1 MTHIKT
7 LVAAITGLSF
17 LSASAFG
24 QTYTKNQIG
33 MAMMRTNTIALDHGK
48 IKSGYNSVWAH
59 LRGDFRMSEV
69 NPELVR
75 RHESKFVSSSAYF
88 KRTIERSRPYMYHIS
103 NEVAK
108 RNMPAEIALLPFIE
122 SAYVTKAKS
131 HVGASGLWQFM
142 PATGRHYGLE
152 QTPMYDGRHDIY
164 AATDAALNY
173 LQYLHGLFGDWSLAL
188 AAYNWGEGNV
198 GRAVNRARAQG
209 LEPVYENLRMPN
221 ETRNYVPKLL
231 AVRNIVNNPEYFG
244 MSFADLDNKPFF
256 KAVDIDQPI
265 DLSAAVR
272 LANISQAEFDA
283 LNPAFKSPV
292 YIPKT
297 GRKLLLPATAIA
309 TFERNYKKADRASL
323 LSWDVYTPYAD
334 TTLSSIAAETGMS
347 TAELKRLNGLSKENV
362 AAGRSL
368 LIAKNRF
375 SGSPAAVPANF
386 AALDA
391 DINPNDNKLQTVP
404 NLNIAVTETTFK
416 PSRQTVDIQTASA
429 AQPAPDTLR
438 PPVQTAAVDFT
449 KQTAQAA
456 APAVTNQPVASV
468 PAAPSTDEV
477 EDRIRQLASASAS
490 QNAPQPATAAMADGG
505 NNELL
510 MTFVQESGL
519 SENSDTVT
527 VADSSP
533 NQLENEQAAQ
543 EAAERSRQAK
553 LAAERAKQQK
563 QAAEARALAA
573 AKNSGT
579 PTTHKVGSGDTL
591 FNIAKRYDMN
601 VADLIASNNIKG
613 NTIHT
618 GQILK
623 VAAAKGKQTAKA
635 SVQPVSYTVR
645 QGDTLTDIARRFNVN
660 VNDVRRWNNNSSNIR
675 PGQNCKAA
683 NHSFPFSDGLC
694 HTTGRLKTFT
704 TRQNRKDPWHKSP
717 PKSSKPTTSEA
728 SSAKRL
734 PKKPP
739 T

>member
-17 LSASAFG
+17 FSAPAFG

-48 IKSGYNSVWAH
+48 IKSGHNSVWAH
-59 LRGDFRMSEV
+59 LRGEFRMSEV

-152 QTPMYDGRHDIY
+152 QTPLYDGRHDIY

-347 TAELKRLNGLSKENV
+347 TAELKRLNGLSKESV

-416 PSRQTVDIQTASA
+416 PSRQTVEIQTASA

-449 KQTAQAA
+449 KQTAQSAAPTVTNHPVAA
-456 APAVTNQPVASV
+456 A

-490 QNAPQPATAAMADGG
+490 QNAPQPATASVADGG

-553 LAAERAKQQK
+553 LTAERAKQQK
-563 QAAEARALAA
+563 QAAEARASAA

-660 VNDVRRWNNNSSNIR
+660 VNDVRRWNNNSSNIK
-675 PGQNCKAA
+675 PGQNIKLQG
-683 NHSFPFSDGLC
+683 S
-694 HTTGRLKTFT
+694 
-704 TRQNRKDPWHKSP
+704 
-717 PKSSKPTTSEA
+717 
-728 SSAKRL
+728 
-734 PKKPP
+734 
-739 T
+739 

>member
-17 LSASAFG
+17 FSAPAFG

-48 IKSGYNSVWAH
+48 IKSGHNSVWAH

-152 QTPMYDGRHDIY
+152 QTPLYDGRHDIY

-244 MSFADLDNKPFF
+244 MSFADLENKPFF

-272 LANISQAEFDA
+272 LANISQAEFNA

-347 TAELKRLNGLSKENV
+347 TAELKRLNGLSKESV

-438 PPVQTAAVDFT
+438 PPVQTVAVDFT
-449 KQTAQAA
+449 KQTAQSA
-456 APAVTNQPVASV
+456 APTVTNQPVAAA

-490 QNAPQPATAAMADGG
+490 QNTPQPATASVADGG

-527 VADSSP
+527 VADSGAI
-533 NQLENEQAAQ
+533 QLENEQAAQ

-553 LAAERAKQQK
+553 LTAERAKQQK

-660 VNDVRRWNNNSSNIR
+660 VNDVRRWNNNSSHIK
-675 PGQNCKAA
+675 PGQNIKLQG
-683 NHSFPFSDGLC
+683 S
-694 HTTGRLKTFT
+694 
-704 TRQNRKDPWHKSP
+704 
-717 PKSSKPTTSEA
+717 
-728 SSAKRL
+728 
-734 PKKPP
+734 
-739 T
+739 

>member
-17 LSASAFG
+17 FSAPAFG

-48 IKSGYNSVWAH
+48 IKSGHNSVWAH
-59 LRGDFRMSEV
+59 LRGEFRMSEV

-152 QTPMYDGRHDIY
+152 QTPLYDGRHDIY

-334 TTLSSIAAETGMS
+334 TTLSAIAAETGMS
-347 TAELKRLNGLSKENV
+347 TAELKRLNGLSKESV

-449 KQTAQAA
+449 KQTAQTA
-456 APAVTNQPVASV
+456 APTVTNQPVATA
-468 PAAPSTDEV
+468 PAAPSTDEI
-477 EDRIRQLASASAS
+477 EDRIQQLASASAS
-490 QNAPQPATAAMADGG
+490 QNAPQPATAAVADGG

-660 VNDVRRWNNNSSNIR
+660 VNDVRRWNNNSSNIK
-675 PGQNCKAA
+675 PGQNIKLQG
-683 NHSFPFSDGLC
+683 S
-694 HTTGRLKTFT
+694 
-704 TRQNRKDPWHKSP
+704 
-717 PKSSKPTTSEA
+717 
-728 SSAKRL
+728 
-734 PKKPP
+734 
-739 T
+739 

>member
-17 LSASAFG
+17 FSAPAFG

-48 IKSGYNSVWAH
+48 IKSGHNSVWAH

-152 QTPMYDGRHDIY
+152 QTPLYDGRHDIY

-272 LANISQAEFDA
+272 LADISQAEFDA

-347 TAELKRLNGLSKENV
+347 TAELKRLNGLSKESV

-391 DINPNDNKLQTVP
+391 DTNPNDSKLQSVP
-404 NLNIAVTETTFK
+404 DLNIAVTETTFK
-416 PSRQTVDIQTASA
+416 PSRQTVEIQTASA
-429 AQPAPDTLR
+429 AQPAPDTLL

-456 APAVTNQPVASV
+456 APTVTNQPVAAA

-477 EDRIRQLASASAS
+477 EDRIRQLASASAN
-490 QNAPQPATAAMADGG
+490 QNTPQPATAAVADGG

-660 VNDVRRWNNNSSNIR
+660 VNDVRRWNNNSSNIK
-675 PGQNCKAA
+675 PGQNIKLQG
-683 NHSFPFSDGLC
+683 S
-694 HTTGRLKTFT
+694 
-704 TRQNRKDPWHKSP
+704 
-717 PKSSKPTTSEA
+717 
-728 SSAKRL
+728 
-734 PKKPP
+734 
-739 T
+739 

>member
-17 LSASAFG
+17 FSAPAFG

-48 IKSGYNSVWAH
+48 IKSGHNSVWAH
-59 LRGDFRMSEV
+59 LRGEFRMSEV

-152 QTPMYDGRHDIY
+152 QTPLYDGRHDIY

-347 TAELKRLNGLSKENV
+347 TAELKRLNGLSKESV

-438 PPVQTAAVDFT
+438 LPVQTAAVDFT

-456 APAVTNQPVASV
+456 APTVTNQPIAAA

-490 QNAPQPATAAMADGG
+490 QNAPQPATAAVADGG

-533 NQLENEQAAQ
+533 KQLENEQAAQ

-660 VNDVRRWNNNSSNIR
+660 VNDVRRWNNNSSNIK
-675 PGQNCKAA
+675 PGQNIKLQG
-683 NHSFPFSDGLC
+683 S
-694 HTTGRLKTFT
+694 
-704 TRQNRKDPWHKSP
+704 
-717 PKSSKPTTSEA
+717 
-728 SSAKRL
+728 
-734 PKKPP
+734 
-739 T
+739 

>member
-17 LSASAFG
+17 FSAPAFG

-48 IKSGYNSVWAH
+48 IKSGHNSVWAH

-103 NEVAK
+103 NEVTK

-152 QTPMYDGRHDIY
+152 QTPLYDGRHDIY

-272 LANISQAEFDA
+272 LADISQAEFDA

-347 TAELKRLNGLSKENV
+347 TAELKRLNGLSKESV

-449 KQTAQAA
+449 KQTAQSAAPTVTNHPVAA
-456 APAVTNQPVASV
+456 A

-490 QNAPQPATAAMADGG
+490 QNAPQPATASVADGG

-660 VNDVRRWNNNSSNIR
+660 VNDVRRWNNNSSNIK
-675 PGQNCKAA
+675 PGQNIKLQG
-683 NHSFPFSDGLC
+683 S
-694 HTTGRLKTFT
+694 
-704 TRQNRKDPWHKSP
+704 
-717 PKSSKPTTSEA
+717 
-728 SSAKRL
+728 
-734 PKKPP
+734 
-739 T
+739 

>member
-17 LSASAFG
+17 FSAPAFG

-33 MAMMRTNTIALDHGK
+33 MTMMRTNTIALDHGK
-48 IKSGYNSVWAH
+48 IKSGHNSIWAH

-75 RHESKFVSSSAYF
+75 HHESKFVSSSAYF

-152 QTPMYDGRHDIY
+152 QTPLYDGRHDIY

-272 LANISQAEFDA
+272 LADISQAEFDA

-347 TAELKRLNGLSKENV
+347 TAELKRLNGLSKESV

-386 AALDA
+386 ATLDA

-416 PSRQTVDIQTASA
+416 PNRQTVDIQTASA

-456 APAVTNQPVASV
+456 APTVTNQPVAAA
-468 PAAPSTDEV
+468 PAALSTDEV

-490 QNAPQPATAAMADGG
+490 QNAPQPATAAVADGG

-553 LAAERAKQQK
+553 LAAERVKQQK

-660 VNDVRRWNNNSSNIR
+660 VNDVRRWNNNSSNIK
-675 PGQNCKAA
+675 PGQNIKLQG
-683 NHSFPFSDGLC
+683 S
-694 HTTGRLKTFT
+694 
-704 TRQNRKDPWHKSP
+704 
-717 PKSSKPTTSEA
+717 
-728 SSAKRL
+728 
-734 PKKPP
+734 
-739 T
+739 

>member
-17 LSASAFG
+17 FSAPAFG

-48 IKSGYNSVWAH
+48 IKSGHNSVWAH

-75 RHESKFVSSSAYF
+75 RHESKFVSSSAHF

-152 QTPMYDGRHDIY
+152 QTPLYDGRHDIY

-244 MSFADLDNKPFF
+244 MSFADLENKPFF

-272 LANISQAEFDA
+272 LADISQAEFDA

-347 TAELKRLNGLSKENV
+347 TAELKRLNGLSKESV

-456 APAVTNQPVASV
+456 APTVTNQPVAAA

-490 QNAPQPATAAMADGG
+490 QNAPQPATAAVADGG

-527 VADSSP
+527 VTDSSP
-533 NQLENEQAAQ
+533 IQLENEQAAQ

-553 LAAERAKQQK
+553 LATERAKQQK

-579 PTTHKVGSGDTL
+579 STTHKVGSGDTL

-660 VNDVRRWNNNSSNIR
+660 VNDVRRWNNNSSNIK
-675 PGQNCKAA
+675 PGQNIKLQG
-683 NHSFPFSDGLC
+683 S
-694 HTTGRLKTFT
+694 
-704 TRQNRKDPWHKSP
+704 
-717 PKSSKPTTSEA
+717 
-728 SSAKRL
+728 
-734 PKKPP
+734 
-739 T
+739 

>member
-17 LSASAFG
+17 FSAPAFG

-48 IKSGYNSVWAH
+48 IKSGHNSVWAH

-152 QTPMYDGRHDIY
+152 QTPLYDGRHDIY

-347 TAELKRLNGLSKENV
+347 TAELKRLNGLSKESI

-404 NLNIAVTETTFK
+404 NLNIAVTETAFK

-456 APAVTNQPVASV
+456 APTVTNQPVAAA

-490 QNAPQPATAAMADGG
+490 QNAPQPATAAVADGG

-660 VNDVRRWNNNSSNIR
+660 VNDVRRWNNNSSNIK
-675 PGQNCKAA
+675 PGQNIKLQG
-683 NHSFPFSDGLC
+683 S
-694 HTTGRLKTFT
+694 
-704 TRQNRKDPWHKSP
+704 
-717 PKSSKPTTSEA
+717 
-728 SSAKRL
+728 
-734 PKKPP
+734 
-739 T
+739 

>member
-17 LSASAFG
+17 FSAPAFG

-48 IKSGYNSVWAH
+48 IKSGHNSVWAH

-152 QTPMYDGRHDIY
+152 QTPLYDGRHDIY

-272 LANISQAEFDA
+272 LADISQAEFDA

-323 LSWDVYTPYAD
+323 LSWDVYTPYAN

-347 TAELKRLNGLSKENV
+347 TAELKRLNGLSKESV

-449 KQTAQAA
+449 KQTTQAA
-456 APAVTNQPVASV
+456 APTVTNQPVAAAS
-468 PAAPSTDEV
+468 AAPSTDEV
-477 EDRIRQLASASAS
+477 EDRIQQLASASAS
-490 QNAPQPATAAMADGG
+490 QNAPQPATAAVAEGG

-519 SENSDTVT
+519 SENSDTVA
-527 VADSSP
+527 VANSGP
-533 NQLENEQAAQ
+533 NQLENEQVAQ

-563 QAAEARALAA
+563 QAAEARSLAA

-660 VNDVRRWNNNSSNIR
+660 VNDVRRWNNNSSNIK
-675 PGQNCKAA
+675 PGQNIKLQG
-683 NHSFPFSDGLC
+683 S
-694 HTTGRLKTFT
+694 
-704 TRQNRKDPWHKSP
+704 
-717 PKSSKPTTSEA
+717 
-728 SSAKRL
+728 
-734 PKKPP
+734 
-739 T
+739 

>member
-17 LSASAFG
+17 FSAPAFG

-33 MAMMRTNTIALDHGK
+33 MAMMRTTTIALDHGK
-48 IKSGYNSVWAH
+48 IKSGHNSVWAH
-59 LRGDFRMSEV
+59 LRGEFRMSEV

-152 QTPMYDGRHDIY
+152 QTPLYDGRHDIY

-347 TAELKRLNGLSKENV
+347 TAELKRLNGLSKESV

-449 KQTAQAA
+449 KQTAQTA
-456 APAVTNQPVASV
+456 APTVTNQPVATA
-468 PAAPSTDEV
+468 PAAPSTDEI
-477 EDRIRQLASASAS
+477 EDRIQQLASASAS
-490 QNAPQPATAAMADGG
+490 QNAPQPATAAVADGG

-660 VNDVRRWNNNSSNIR
+660 VNDVRRWNNNSSNIK
-675 PGQNCKAA
+675 PGQNIKLQD
-683 NHSFPFSDGLC
+683 S
-694 HTTGRLKTFT
+694 
-704 TRQNRKDPWHKSP
+704 
-717 PKSSKPTTSEA
+717 
-728 SSAKRL
+728 
-734 PKKPP
+734 
-739 T
+739 

>member
-17 LSASAFG
+17 FSAPAFG

-48 IKSGYNSVWAH
+48 IKSGHNSVWAH
-59 LRGDFRMSEV
+59 LRGEFRMSEV

-152 QTPMYDGRHDIY
+152 QTPLYDGRHDIY

-347 TAELKRLNGLSKENV
+347 TAELKRLNGLSKESV

-375 SGSPAAVPANF
+375 SGSPADVPANF

-449 KQTAQAA
+449 KQTAQTA
-456 APAVTNQPVASV
+456 APTVTNQPVAAA
-468 PAAPSTDEV
+468 PAAPSTDEI
-477 EDRIRQLASASAS
+477 EDRIQQLASASAS
-490 QNAPQPATAAMADGG
+490 QNAPQPATAAVADGG

-660 VNDVRRWNNNSSNIR
+660 VNDVRRWNNNSSNIK
-675 PGQNCKAA
+675 PGQNIKLQG
-683 NHSFPFSDGLC
+683 S
-694 HTTGRLKTFT
+694 
-704 TRQNRKDPWHKSP
+704 
-717 PKSSKPTTSEA
+717 
-728 SSAKRL
+728 
-734 PKKPP
+734 
-739 T
+739 

>member
-17 LSASAFG
+17 FSAPAFG

-152 QTPMYDGRHDIY
+152 QTPLYDGRHDIY

-391 DINPNDNKLQTVP
+391 DINPNDNKLQSVP
-404 NLNIAVTETTFK
+404 DLNIAVTETTFK

-456 APAVTNQPVASV
+456 APAVTNQPVAAV

-675 PGQNCKAA
+675 PGQNIKLQG
-683 NHSFPFSDGLC
+683 S
-694 HTTGRLKTFT
+694 
-704 TRQNRKDPWHKSP
+704 
-717 PKSSKPTTSEA
+717 
-728 SSAKRL
+728 
-734 PKKPP
+734 
-739 T
+739 

>member
-17 LSASAFG
+17 FSAPAFG

-48 IKSGYNSVWAH
+48 IKSGHNSVWAH

-152 QTPMYDGRHDIY
+152 QTPLYDGRHDIY

-323 LSWDVYTPYAD
+323 LSWDVYTPYAN

-347 TAELKRLNGLSKENV
+347 TAELKRLNGLSKESV

-456 APAVTNQPVASV
+456 APTVTNQPVATA
-468 PAAPSTDEV
+468 PAAPSTDEI
-477 EDRIRQLASASAS
+477 EDRIQQLASASAS
-490 QNAPQPATAAMADGG
+490 QNAPQPATAAVADGG

-660 VNDVRRWNNNSSNIR
+660 VNDVRRWNNNSSNIK
-675 PGQNCKAA
+675 PGQNIKLQG
-683 NHSFPFSDGLC
+683 S
-694 HTTGRLKTFT
+694 
-704 TRQNRKDPWHKSP
+704 
-717 PKSSKPTTSEA
+717 
-728 SSAKRL
+728 
-734 PKKPP
+734 
-739 T
+739 

>member
-17 LSASAFG
+17 FSAPAFG

-48 IKSGYNSVWAH
+48 IKSGHNSVWAH
-59 LRGDFRMSEV
+59 LRGEFRMSEV

-152 QTPMYDGRHDIY
+152 QTPLYDGRHDIY

-347 TAELKRLNGLSKENV
+347 TAELKRLNGLSKESV

-449 KQTAQAA
+449 KQTAQSAAPTVTNHPVAA
-456 APAVTNQPVASV
+456 A

-490 QNAPQPATAAMADGG
+490 QNAPQPATAAVADGG

-527 VADSSP
+527 VADSSA

-660 VNDVRRWNNNSSNIR
+660 VNDVRRWNNNSSNIK
-675 PGQNCKAA
+675 PGQNIKLQG
-683 NHSFPFSDGLC
+683 S
-694 HTTGRLKTFT
+694 
-704 TRQNRKDPWHKSP
+704 
-717 PKSSKPTTSEA
+717 
-728 SSAKRL
+728 
-734 PKKPP
+734 
-739 T
+739 

>member
-17 LSASAFG
+17 FSAPAFG

-59 LRGDFRMSEV
+59 LRSDFRMSEV

-152 QTPMYDGRHDIY
+152 QTPLYDGRHDIY

-272 LANISQAEFDA
+272 LADISQAEFDA

-347 TAELKRLNGLSKENV
+347 TAELKRLNGLSKESV

-449 KQTAQAA
+449 KQTAQTA
-456 APAVTNQPVASV
+456 APTVTNQPVATA
-468 PAAPSTDEV
+468 PAAPSTDEI
-477 EDRIRQLASASAS
+477 EDRIQQLASASAS
-490 QNAPQPATAAMADGG
+490 QNAPQPATAAVADGG

-660 VNDVRRWNNNSSNIR
+660 VNDVRRWNNNSSNIK
-675 PGQNCKAA
+675 PGQNIKLQG
-683 NHSFPFSDGLC
+683 S
-694 HTTGRLKTFT
+694 
-704 TRQNRKDPWHKSP
+704 
-717 PKSSKPTTSEA
+717 
-728 SSAKRL
+728 
-734 PKKPP
+734 
-739 T
+739 

>member
-17 LSASAFG
+17 FSAPAFG

-48 IKSGYNSVWAH
+48 IKSGHNSVWAH

-103 NEVAK
+103 NEVTK

-152 QTPMYDGRHDIY
+152 QTPLYDGRHDIY

-244 MSFADLDNKPFF
+244 MSFADLENKPFF

-347 TAELKRLNGLSKENV
+347 TAELKRLNGLSKESV

-375 SGSPAAVPANF
+375 SGSPATVPANF

-416 PSRQTVDIQTASA
+416 PSRQTVGIQTASA

-456 APAVTNQPVASV
+456 APTVTNQPVAAA

-490 QNAPQPATAAMADGG
+490 QNAPQPATAAVADGG

-533 NQLENEQAAQ
+533 NQLENEQAVQ

-553 LAAERAKQQK
+553 LAAERVKQQK

-601 VADLIASNNIKG
+601 VADLIASNHIKG

-660 VNDVRRWNNNSSNIR
+660 VNDVRRWNNNSSNIK
-675 PGQNCKAA
+675 PGQNIKLQG
-683 NHSFPFSDGLC
+683 S
-694 HTTGRLKTFT
+694 
-704 TRQNRKDPWHKSP
+704 
-717 PKSSKPTTSEA
+717 
-728 SSAKRL
+728 
-734 PKKPP
+734 
-739 T
+739 

>member
-17 LSASAFG
+17 FSAPAFG

-48 IKSGYNSVWAH
+48 IKSGHNSVWAH
-59 LRGDFRMSEV
+59 LRGEFRMSEV

-152 QTPMYDGRHDIY
+152 QTPLYDGRHDIY

-347 TAELKRLNGLSKENV
+347 TAELKRLNGLSKESV

-456 APAVTNQPVASV
+456 APTVTNQPVAAA

-527 VADSSP
+527 VADSGAI
-533 NQLENEQAAQ
+533 QLENEQAAQ

-553 LAAERAKQQK
+553 LTAERAKQQK

-660 VNDVRRWNNNSSNIR
+660 VNDVRRWNNNSSNIK
-675 PGQNCKAA
+675 PGQNIKLQG
-683 NHSFPFSDGLC
+683 S
-694 HTTGRLKTFT
+694 
-704 TRQNRKDPWHKSP
+704 
-717 PKSSKPTTSEA
+717 
-728 SSAKRL
+728 
-734 PKKPP
+734 
-739 T
+739 

>member
-17 LSASAFG
+17 FSAPAFG

-48 IKSGYNSVWAH
+48 IKSGHNSVWAH
-59 LRGDFRMSEV
+59 LRGEFRMSEV

-152 QTPMYDGRHDIY
+152 QTPLYDGRHDIY

-347 TAELKRLNGLSKENV
+347 TAELKRLNGLSKESV

-456 APAVTNQPVASV
+456 APTVTNQPVAAA

-490 QNAPQPATAAMADGG
+490 QNAPQPATAAVADGG

-533 NQLENEQAAQ
+533 NQPENEQVAQ

-553 LAAERAKQQK
+553 LAAERVKQQK
-563 QAAEARALAA
+563 QATEARALAA

-660 VNDVRRWNNNSSNIR
+660 VNDVRRWNNNSSNIK
-675 PGQNCKAA
+675 PGQNIKLQG
-683 NHSFPFSDGLC
+683 S
-694 HTTGRLKTFT
+694 
-704 TRQNRKDPWHKSP
+704 
-717 PKSSKPTTSEA
+717 
-728 SSAKRL
+728 
-734 PKKPP
+734 
-739 T
+739 

>member
-17 LSASAFG
+17 FSAPAFG

-48 IKSGYNSVWAH
+48 IKSGHNSVWAH

-152 QTPMYDGRHDIY
+152 QTPLYDGRHDIY

-292 YIPKT
+292 YIPKS

-347 TAELKRLNGLSKENV
+347 TAELKRLNGLSKESV

-375 SGSPAAVPANF
+375 SGSPATVPVNF

-416 PSRQTVDIQTASA
+416 PSRQTINIQTASA

-456 APAVTNQPVASV
+456 APTVTNQPVAAA

-490 QNAPQPATAAMADGG
+490 QNAPQPATAAVADGG

-519 SENSDTVT
+519 SENSDTVA
-527 VADSSP
+527 VANSGP

-660 VNDVRRWNNNSSNIR
+660 VNDVRRWNNNSSNIK
-675 PGQNCKAA
+675 PGQNIKLQG
-683 NHSFPFSDGLC
+683 S
-694 HTTGRLKTFT
+694 
-704 TRQNRKDPWHKSP
+704 
-717 PKSSKPTTSEA
+717 
-728 SSAKRL
+728 
-734 PKKPP
+734 
-739 T
+739 

>member
-17 LSASAFG
+17 FSAPAFG

-48 IKSGYNSVWAH
+48 IKSGHNSVWAH

-152 QTPMYDGRHDIY
+152 QTPLYDGRHDIY

-272 LANISQAEFDA
+272 LADISQAEFDA

-347 TAELKRLNGLSKENV
+347 TAELKRLNGLSKESV

-456 APAVTNQPVASV
+456 APTVTDQPVAAA

-490 QNAPQPATAAMADGG
+490 QNAPQPATASVADGG

-519 SENSDTVT
+519 SENSDIVT
-527 VADSSP
+527 VADNSP

-660 VNDVRRWNNNSSNIR
+660 VNDVRRWNNNSSNIK
-675 PGQNCKAA
+675 PGQNIKLQG
-683 NHSFPFSDGLC
+683 S
-694 HTTGRLKTFT
+694 
-704 TRQNRKDPWHKSP
+704 
-717 PKSSKPTTSEA
+717 
-728 SSAKRL
+728 
-734 PKKPP
+734 
-739 T
+739 

>member
-17 LSASAFG
+17 FSAPAFG

-48 IKSGYNSVWAH
+48 IKSGHNSVWAH

-152 QTPMYDGRHDIY
+152 QTPLYDGRHDIY

-272 LANISQAEFDA
+272 LADISQAEFDA

-347 TAELKRLNGLSKENV
+347 TAELKRLNGLSKESV

-456 APAVTNQPVASV
+456 APTVTNQPVAAA

-490 QNAPQPATAAMADGG
+490 QNAPQPATASVADGG

-519 SENSDTVT
+519 SENSDIVT
-527 VADSSP
+527 VADNSP

-563 QAAEARALAA
+563 QAAEARALAT

-645 QGDTLTDIARRFNVN
+645 QGDTLTNIARRFNVN
-660 VNDVRRWNNNSSNIR
+660 VNDVRRWNNNSSNIK
-675 PGQNCKAA
+675 PGQNIKLQG
-683 NHSFPFSDGLC
+683 S
-694 HTTGRLKTFT
+694 
-704 TRQNRKDPWHKSP
+704 
-717 PKSSKPTTSEA
+717 
-728 SSAKRL
+728 
-734 PKKPP
+734 
-739 T
+739 

>member
-17 LSASAFG
+17 FSAPAFG

-48 IKSGYNSVWAH
+48 IKSGHNSVWAH

-152 QTPMYDGRHDIY
+152 QTPLYDGRHDIY

-347 TAELKRLNGLSKENV
+347 TAELKRLNGLSKESV

-456 APAVTNQPVASV
+456 APTVTNQPVAAA

-477 EDRIRQLASASAS
+477 EDRIQQLASASAS
-490 QNAPQPATAAMADGG
+490 QNAPQPATAAVADGG

-660 VNDVRRWNNNSSNIR
+660 VNDVRRWNNNSSNIK
-675 PGQNCKAA
+675 PGQNIKLQG
-683 NHSFPFSDGLC
+683 S
-694 HTTGRLKTFT
+694 
-704 TRQNRKDPWHKSP
+704 
-717 PKSSKPTTSEA
+717 
-728 SSAKRL
+728 
-734 PKKPP
+734 
-739 T
+739 

>member
-17 LSASAFG
+17 FSAPAFG

-48 IKSGYNSVWAH
+48 IKSGHNSVWAH
-59 LRGDFRMSEV
+59 LRGEFRMSEV

-152 QTPMYDGRHDIY
+152 QTPLYDGRHDIY

-347 TAELKRLNGLSKENV
+347 TAELKRLNGLSKESV

-416 PSRQTVDIQTASA
+416 PSRQTVDIQTTSA

-456 APAVTNQPVASV
+456 APTVTNQPVAAA
-468 PAAPSTDEV
+468 PAAPPTDEV
-477 EDRIRQLASASAS
+477 EDRIQQLASASAS
-490 QNAPQPATAAMADGG
+490 QNAPQPATAAVADGG

-527 VADSSP
+527 VADSNSI
-533 NQLENEQAAQ
+533 QLENEQAAQ

-660 VNDVRRWNNNSSNIR
+660 VNDVRRWNNNSSNIK
-675 PGQNCKAA
+675 PGQNIKLQG
-683 NHSFPFSDGLC
+683 S
-694 HTTGRLKTFT
+694 
-704 TRQNRKDPWHKSP
+704 
-717 PKSSKPTTSEA
+717 
-728 SSAKRL
+728 
-734 PKKPP
+734 
-739 T
+739 

>member
-17 LSASAFG
+17 FSAPAFG

-33 MAMMRTNTIALDHGK
+33 MAMMRTNTIALDRGK
-48 IKSGYNSVWAH
+48 IKSGHNSVWAH

-152 QTPMYDGRHDIY
+152 QTPLYDGRHDIY

-272 LANISQAEFDA
+272 LADISQAEFDA

-347 TAELKRLNGLSKENV
+347 TAELKRLNGLSKESV

-456 APAVTNQPVASV
+456 APTVTNQPVAAA
-468 PAAPSTDEV
+468 PAAPSTDEI

-490 QNAPQPATAAMADGG
+490 QNAPQPATAAVADGG

-527 VADSSP
+527 VADSGA

-543 EAAERSRQAK
+543 EATERSRQAK

-660 VNDVRRWNNNSSNIR
+660 VNDVRRWNNNSSNIK
-675 PGQNCKAA
+675 PGQNIKLQG
-683 NHSFPFSDGLC
+683 S
-694 HTTGRLKTFT
+694 
-704 TRQNRKDPWHKSP
+704 
-717 PKSSKPTTSEA
+717 
-728 SSAKRL
+728 
-734 PKKPP
+734 
-739 T
+739 

>member
-17 LSASAFG
+17 FSAPAFG

-48 IKSGYNSVWAH
+48 IKSGHNSVWAH
-59 LRGDFRMSEV
+59 LRGEFRMSEV

-152 QTPMYDGRHDIY
+152 QTPLYDGRHDIY

-347 TAELKRLNGLSKENV
+347 TAELKRLNGLSKESV

-416 PSRQTVDIQTASA
+416 PSRQTVEIQTASA

-449 KQTAQAA
+449 KQTAQSAAPTVTNHPVAA
-456 APAVTNQPVASV
+456 A

-490 QNAPQPATAAMADGG
+490 QNAPQPATASVADGG

-527 VADSSP
+527 VADSGAI
-533 NQLENEQAAQ
+533 QLENEQAAH

-553 LAAERAKQQK
+553 LAVERAKQQK

-660 VNDVRRWNNNSSNIR
+660 VNDVRRWNNNSSNIK
-675 PGQNCKAA
+675 PGQNIKLQG
-683 NHSFPFSDGLC
+683 S
-694 HTTGRLKTFT
+694 
-704 TRQNRKDPWHKSP
+704 
-717 PKSSKPTTSEA
+717 
-728 SSAKRL
+728 
-734 PKKPP
+734 
-739 T
+739 

>member
-17 LSASAFG
+17 FSAPAFG

-48 IKSGYNSVWAH
+48 IKSGHNSVWAH

-152 QTPMYDGRHDIY
+152 QTPLYDGRHDIY

-272 LANISQAEFDA
+272 LADISQAEFDA

-347 TAELKRLNGLSKENV
+347 TAELKRLNGLSKESI

-416 PSRQTVDIQTASA
+416 PSRQTVEIQTASA

-456 APAVTNQPVASV
+456 APTVTNQPVA
-468 PAAPSTDEV
+468 AAPSTDEV

-645 QGDTLTDIARRFNVN
+645 QGDSLTDIARRFNVN
-660 VNDVRRWNNNSSNIR
+660 VNDVRRWNNNSSNIK
-675 PGQNCKAA
+675 PGQNIKLQG
-683 NHSFPFSDGLC
+683 S
-694 HTTGRLKTFT
+694 
-704 TRQNRKDPWHKSP
+704 
-717 PKSSKPTTSEA
+717 
-728 SSAKRL
+728 
-734 PKKPP
+734 
-739 T
+739 

>member
-17 LSASAFG
+17 FSAPAFG

-48 IKSGYNSVWAH
+48 IKSGHNSVWAH
-59 LRGDFRMSEV
+59 LRGEFRMSEV

-152 QTPMYDGRHDIY
+152 QTPLYDGRHDIY

-347 TAELKRLNGLSKENV
+347 TAELKRLNGLSKESV

-449 KQTAQAA
+449 KQTAQTA
-456 APAVTNQPVASV
+456 APTVTNQPVATAPV
-468 PAAPSTDEV
+468 APSTDEI
-477 EDRIRQLASASAS
+477 EDRIQQLASASAS
-490 QNAPQPATAAMADGG
+490 QNAPQPATAAVADGG

-579 PTTHKVGSGDTL
+579 STTHKVGSGDTL

-660 VNDVRRWNNNSSNIR
+660 VNDVRRWNNNSSNIK
-675 PGQNCKAA
+675 PGQNIKLQG
-683 NHSFPFSDGLC
+683 S
-694 HTTGRLKTFT
+694 
-704 TRQNRKDPWHKSP
+704 
-717 PKSSKPTTSEA
+717 
-728 SSAKRL
+728 
-734 PKKPP
+734 
-739 T
+739 

>member
-17 LSASAFG
+17 FSAPAFG

-48 IKSGYNSVWAH
+48 IKSGHNSVWAH
-59 LRGDFRMSEV
+59 LRGEFRMSEV

-152 QTPMYDGRHDIY
+152 QTPLYDGRHDIY

-244 MSFADLDNKPFF
+244 MSFADLENKPFF

-347 TAELKRLNGLSKENV
+347 TAELKRLNGLSKESV

-416 PSRQTVDIQTASA
+416 PSRQTVDIQTTSA

-456 APAVTNQPVASV
+456 APTVTNQPVAAA
-468 PAAPSTDEV
+468 PAAPPTDEV

-490 QNAPQPATAAMADGG
+490 QNAPQPATAAVADGG

-527 VADSSP
+527 VADSNSI
-533 NQLENEQAAQ
+533 QLENEQAAQ

-660 VNDVRRWNNNSSNIR
+660 VNDVRRWNNNSSNIK
-675 PGQNCKAA
+675 PGQNIKLQG
-683 NHSFPFSDGLC
+683 S
-694 HTTGRLKTFT
+694 
-704 TRQNRKDPWHKSP
+704 
-717 PKSSKPTTSEA
+717 
-728 SSAKRL
+728 
-734 PKKPP
+734 
-739 T
+739 

>member
-17 LSASAFG
+17 FSAPAFG

-48 IKSGYNSVWAH
+48 IKSGHNSVWAH

-152 QTPMYDGRHDIY
+152 QTPLYDGRHDIY

-347 TAELKRLNGLSKENV
+347 TAELKRLNGLSKESV

-456 APAVTNQPVASV
+456 VPTVTNQPVAAA

-490 QNAPQPATAAMADGG
+490 QNAPQPATAAVADGG

-527 VADSSP
+527 VADSGAI
-533 NQLENEQAAQ
+533 QLENEQAAQ
-543 EAAERSRQAK
+543 ETAERSRQAK

-563 QAAEARALAA
+563 QAAEARASAA

-660 VNDVRRWNNNSSNIR
+660 VNDVRRWNNNSSNIK
-675 PGQNCKAA
+675 PGQNIKLQG
-683 NHSFPFSDGLC
+683 S
-694 HTTGRLKTFT
+694 
-704 TRQNRKDPWHKSP
+704 
-717 PKSSKPTTSEA
+717 
-728 SSAKRL
+728 
-734 PKKPP
+734 
-739 T
+739 

>member
-17 LSASAFG
+17 FSAPAFG

-48 IKSGYNSVWAH
+48 IKSGHNSVWAH

-152 QTPMYDGRHDIY
+152 QTPLYDGRHDIY

-272 LANISQAEFDA
+272 LADISQAEFDA

-347 TAELKRLNGLSKENV
+347 TAELKRLNGLSKESV
-362 AAGRSL
+362 VAGRSL

-449 KQTAQAA
+449 KQTAQSA
-456 APAVTNQPVASV
+456 APTVTNQPVAAA

-490 QNAPQPATAAMADGG
+490 QNAPQPATAAVADGG

-527 VADSSP
+527 VADSGAI
-533 NQLENEQAAQ
+533 QLENEQAAQ
-543 EAAERSRQAK
+543 EAAERNRQAK

-660 VNDVRRWNNNSSNIR
+660 VNDVRRWNNNSSNIK
-675 PGQNCKAA
+675 PGQNIKLQG
-683 NHSFPFSDGLC
+683 S
-694 HTTGRLKTFT
+694 
-704 TRQNRKDPWHKSP
+704 
-717 PKSSKPTTSEA
+717 
-728 SSAKRL
+728 
-734 PKKPP
+734 
-739 T
+739 

>member
-17 LSASAFG
+17 FSAPAFG

-48 IKSGYNSVWAH
+48 IKSGHNSVWAH

-152 QTPMYDGRHDIY
+152 QTPLYDGRHDIY

-272 LANISQAEFDA
+272 LADISQAEFDA

-347 TAELKRLNGLSKENV
+347 TAELKRLNGLSKESV

-375 SGSPAAVPANF
+375 SGSPAAAPANF
-386 AALDA
+386 AALDT
-391 DINPNDNKLQTVP
+391 DTNPNDSKLQSVP
-404 NLNIAVTETTFK
+404 DLNIAVTETTFK

-456 APAVTNQPVASV
+456 APTVTDQPVAAA

-490 QNAPQPATAAMADGG
+490 QNAPQPATASVADGG

-527 VADSSP
+527 VTDSSP
-533 NQLENEQAAQ
+533 IQLENEQAAQ

-660 VNDVRRWNNNSSNIR
+660 VNDVRRWNNNSSNIK
-675 PGQNCKAA
+675 PGQNIKLQG
-683 NHSFPFSDGLC
+683 S
-694 HTTGRLKTFT
+694 
-704 TRQNRKDPWHKSP
+704 
-717 PKSSKPTTSEA
+717 
-728 SSAKRL
+728 
-734 PKKPP
+734 
-739 T
+739 

>member
-17 LSASAFG
+17 FSAPAFG

-48 IKSGYNSVWAH
+48 IKSGHNSVWAH
-59 LRGDFRMSEV
+59 LRGEFRMSEV

-152 QTPMYDGRHDIY
+152 QTPLYDGRHDIY

-347 TAELKRLNGLSKENV
+347 TAELKRLNGLSKESV

-449 KQTAQAA
+449 KQTAQTA
-456 APAVTNQPVASV
+456 APTVTNQPVATA
-468 PAAPSTDEV
+468 PAAPSTDEI
-477 EDRIRQLASASAS
+477 EDRIQQLASASAS
-490 QNAPQPATAAMADGG
+490 QNAPQPATAAVADGG

-660 VNDVRRWNNNSSNIR
+660 VNDVRRWNNNSSNIK
-675 PGQNCKAA
+675 PGQNIE
-683 NHSFPFSDGLC
+683 
-694 HTTGRLKTFT
+694 
-704 TRQNRKDPWHKSP
+704 RQGS
-717 PKSSKPTTSEA
+717 
-728 SSAKRL
+728 
-734 PKKPP
+734 
-739 T
+739 

>member
-17 LSASAFG
+17 FSAPAFG

-33 MAMMRTNTIALDHGK
+33 MAMMRTNTIALDRGK
-48 IKSGYNSVWAH
+48 IKSGHNSVWAH
-59 LRGDFRMSEV
+59 LRGEFRMSEV

-152 QTPMYDGRHDIY
+152 QTPLYDGRHDIY

-272 LANISQAEFDA
+272 LADISQAEFDA

-347 TAELKRLNGLSKENV
+347 TAELKRLNGLSKESV
-362 AAGRSL
+362 AAGRSR

-438 PPVQTAAVDFT
+438 PPVQTVAVDFT
-449 KQTAQAA
+449 KQTAQTA
-456 APAVTNQPVASV
+456 APTVTNQPVATA
-468 PAAPSTDEV
+468 PAAPSTDEI
-477 EDRIRQLASASAS
+477 EDRIQQLASASAS
-490 QNAPQPATAAMADGG
+490 QNAPQPATAAVADGG

-563 QAAEARALAA
+563 QAAEARASAA

-660 VNDVRRWNNNSSNIR
+660 VNDVRRWNNNSSNIK
-675 PGQNCKAA
+675 PGQNIKLQG
-683 NHSFPFSDGLC
+683 S
-694 HTTGRLKTFT
+694 
-704 TRQNRKDPWHKSP
+704 
-717 PKSSKPTTSEA
+717 
-728 SSAKRL
+728 
-734 PKKPP
+734 
-739 T
+739 

>member
-17 LSASAFG
+17 FSAPAFG

-152 QTPMYDGRHDIY
+152 QTPLYDGRHDIY

-272 LANISQAEFDA
+272 LADISQAEFDA

-347 TAELKRLNGLSKENV
+347 TAELKRLNGLSKESV

-456 APAVTNQPVASV
+456 APTVTNQPVVAA

-490 QNAPQPATAAMADGG
+490 QNAPQPATAAVADGG

-527 VADSSP
+527 VADSGAI
-533 NQLENEQAAQ
+533 QLENEQAAQ

-675 PGQNCKAA
+675 PGQNIKLQG
-683 NHSFPFSDGLC
+683 S
-694 HTTGRLKTFT
+694 
-704 TRQNRKDPWHKSP
+704 
-717 PKSSKPTTSEA
+717 
-728 SSAKRL
+728 
-734 PKKPP
+734 
-739 T
+739 

>member
-17 LSASAFG
+17 FSAPAFG

-48 IKSGYNSVWAH
+48 IKSGHNSVWAH
-59 LRGDFRMSEV
+59 LRSDFRMSEV

-152 QTPMYDGRHDIY
+152 QTPLYDGRHDIY

-347 TAELKRLNGLSKENV
+347 TAELKRLNGLSKESV

-449 KQTAQAA
+449 KQTAQSA
-456 APAVTNQPVASV
+456 APTVTNHPVAV
-468 PAAPSTDEV
+468 APAAPSTDEV

-490 QNAPQPATAAMADGG
+490 QNAPQPATAAVADGG

-527 VADSSP
+527 VADSNSI
-533 NQLENEQAAQ
+533 QLENEQAAQ

-601 VADLIASNNIKG
+601 VADLIANNNIKG

-660 VNDVRRWNNNSSNIR
+660 VNDVRRWNNNSSN
-675 PGQNCKAA
+675 NA
-683 NHSFPFSDGLC
+683 
-694 HTTGRLKTFT
+694 
-704 TRQNRKDPWHKSP
+704 
-717 PKSSKPTTSEA
+717 
-728 SSAKRL
+728 
-734 PKKPP
+734 
-739 T
+739 

>member
-17 LSASAFG
+17 FSAPAFG

-48 IKSGYNSVWAH
+48 IKSGHNSVWAH

-152 QTPMYDGRHDIY
+152 QTPLYDGRHDIY

-244 MSFADLDNKPFF
+244 MSFADLENKPFF

-272 LANISQAEFDA
+272 LANISQAEFNA

-347 TAELKRLNGLSKENV
+347 TAELKRLNGLSKESV

-438 PPVQTAAVDFT
+438 PPVQTVAVDFT
-449 KQTAQAA
+449 KQTAQSA
-456 APAVTNQPVASV
+456 APTVTNQPVAAA

-490 QNAPQPATAAMADGG
+490 QNTPQPATASVADGG

-527 VADSSP
+527 VADSGAI
-533 NQLENEQAAQ
+533 QLENEQAAQ

-553 LAAERAKQQK
+553 LTAERAKQQK

-660 VNDVRRWNNNSSNIR
+660 VNDVRRWNNNSSNIK
-675 PGQNCKAA
+675 PGQNIKLQG
-683 NHSFPFSDGLC
+683 S
-694 HTTGRLKTFT
+694 
-704 TRQNRKDPWHKSP
+704 
-717 PKSSKPTTSEA
+717 
-728 SSAKRL
+728 
-734 PKKPP
+734 
-739 T
+739 

>member
-17 LSASAFG
+17 FSAPAFG

-48 IKSGYNSVWAH
+48 IKSGHNSVWAH

-152 QTPMYDGRHDIY
+152 QTPLYDGRHDIY

-272 LANISQAEFDA
+272 LADISQAEFDA

-347 TAELKRLNGLSKENV
+347 TAELKRLNGLSKESV

-456 APAVTNQPVASV
+456 APIVTNQPVAAA

-490 QNAPQPATAAMADGG
+490 QNAPQPATASVADGG

-527 VADSSP
+527 VADSGAI
-533 NQLENEQAAQ
+533 QLENDQAAQ

-553 LAAERAKQQK
+553 LTAERAKQQK

-660 VNDVRRWNNNSSNIR
+660 VNDVRRWNNNSSNIK
-675 PGQNCKAA
+675 PGQNIKLQG
-683 NHSFPFSDGLC
+683 S
-694 HTTGRLKTFT
+694 
-704 TRQNRKDPWHKSP
+704 
-717 PKSSKPTTSEA
+717 
-728 SSAKRL
+728 
-734 PKKPP
+734 
-739 T
+739 

>member
-17 LSASAFG
+17 FSAPAFG

-48 IKSGYNSVWAH
+48 IKSGHNSVWAH
-59 LRGDFRMSEV
+59 LRGEFRMSEV

-152 QTPMYDGRHDIY
+152 QTPLYDGRHDIY

-347 TAELKRLNGLSKENV
+347 TAELKRLNGLSKESV

-456 APAVTNQPVASV
+456 APTVTNQPVAAA

-490 QNAPQPATAAMADGG
+490 QNTPQPATAAVADGG

-527 VADSSP
+527 VADSSA

-660 VNDVRRWNNNSSNIR
+660 VNDVRRWNNNSSNIK
-675 PGQNCKAA
+675 PGQNIKLQG
-683 NHSFPFSDGLC
+683 S
-694 HTTGRLKTFT
+694 
-704 TRQNRKDPWHKSP
+704 
-717 PKSSKPTTSEA
+717 
-728 SSAKRL
+728 
-734 PKKPP
+734 
-739 T
+739 

>member
-17 LSASAFG
+17 FSAPAFG

-48 IKSGYNSVWAH
+48 IKSGHNSVWAH

-142 PATGRHYGLE
+142 PATGRHYGLG
-152 QTPMYDGRHDIY
+152 QTPLYDGRHDIY

-347 TAELKRLNGLSKENV
+347 TAELKRLNGLSKESV

-404 NLNIAVTETTFK
+404 NLNIAVTETAFK

-456 APAVTNQPVASV
+456 APTVTNQPVAAA

-490 QNAPQPATAAMADGG
+490 QNAPQPATAAVADGG

-660 VNDVRRWNNNSSNIR
+660 VNDVRRWNNNSSNIK
-675 PGQNCKAA
+675 PGQNIKLQG
-683 NHSFPFSDGLC
+683 S
-694 HTTGRLKTFT
+694 
-704 TRQNRKDPWHKSP
+704 
-717 PKSSKPTTSEA
+717 
-728 SSAKRL
+728 
-734 PKKPP
+734 
-739 T
+739 